1 MMATR
6 KKAKNS
12 QKPSAEPQLAAAN
25 AERVAKIEVPPLPKP
40 DWALWGQMRRANLVQ
55 AVLLSLDIAPA
66 DPRHLSGSG
75 TWYYFYP
82 NEVARRLAVAA
93 NHLGRDGPLHPLDWD
108 GLVTSP
114 PRIQPEL
121 FAAVDLREFFEFA
134 LARGWEIPDKFPRPQ
149 TVDGKPDQTKRKKG
163 QKWTEEEREELRRR
177 VDESSLQ
184 ETAAYYDLSEQAVR
198 NQHHLGKPKQ
208 RY

>member
-1 MMATR
+1 MATR

-40 DWALWGQMRRANLVQ
+40 DWALWGQMRRASLVE

-66 DPRHLSGSG
+66 DPEHLSGSR

-82 NEVARRLAVAA
+82 NEVARRLAIAA
-93 NHLGRDGPLHPLDWD
+93 NHLGRDCPLHPLDWD

-121 FAAVDLREFFEFA
+121 FATVDLREFFEFA
-134 LARGWEIPDKFPRPQ
+134 LARGWDIPQEFP
-149 TVDGKPDQTKRKKG
+149 
-163 QKWTEEEREELRRR
+163 
-177 VDESSLQ
+177 SSSKAN
-184 ETAAYYDLSEQAVR
+184 TDRSAYFT
-198 NQHHLGKPKQ
+198 
-208 RY
+208 

>member
-1 MMATR
+1 MATS

-40 DWALWGQMRRANLVQ
+40 DWALWGQMRRASLVE

-66 DPRHLSGSG
+66 DPEHLSGSR

-82 NEVARRLAVAA
+82 NEVARRLAIAA

-108 GLVTSP
+108 GLVT
-114 PRIQPEL
+114 R
-121 FAAVDLREFFEFA
+121 
-134 LARGWEIPDKFPRPQ
+134 
-149 TVDGKPDQTKRKKG
+149 
-163 QKWTEEEREELRRR
+163 
-177 VDESSLQ
+177 
-184 ETAAYYDLSEQAVR
+184 TAGR
-198 NQHHLGKPKQ
+198 LGKPK
-208 RY
+208 RCKSTSSACGWSRFMTTTMSSCRAAASAVLGFAFN